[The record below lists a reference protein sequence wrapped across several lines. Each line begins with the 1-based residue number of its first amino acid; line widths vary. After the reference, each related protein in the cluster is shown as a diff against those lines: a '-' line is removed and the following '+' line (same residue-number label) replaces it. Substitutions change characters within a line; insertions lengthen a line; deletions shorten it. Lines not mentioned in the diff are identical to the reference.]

1 LIQKS
6 LPVER
11 RVASGSLLAGVSFF
25 LSMLQTLV
33 QVPILL
39 RFWSPSEY
47 GMWMA
52 VIAAT
57 SLVTRL
63 DIGHQSFVGN
73 LFNRYWV
80 VDRRRLRS
88 VFASGVLCAFAIAMV
103 ELLAG
108 VLLFFFGRVEW
119 LSGPVPDGAGRE
131 GFRIAFFAYLLFWVA
146 QGSVGGVLAR
156 LYQPAG
162 LFARA
167 QAISICYYLAGF
179 LALVGAAALGASIA
193 GAMLAQIVAW
203 GICNLYMFWD
213 VRRLWPELY
222 PWWRGGDLPLAWKN
236 FRASLVLT
244 VNGLVEQLASS
255 GLVLLVMAILAPVE
269 VAVFTTI
276 RTVANTA
283 LQGVSVILYPVL
295 PDVVR
300 YHFQRE
306 PSKLAAVFGFAWCAA
321 GTLVCLGFSAGA
333 PVLEPLYTLWT
344 RGVLPFD
351 PLLFALVVVSVCFRQ
366 WATPLQ
372 TYLHGV
378 NLLPPQT
385 MAVFARA
392 LATLPLAWLFLQKGG
407 ISVAGLS
414 LLAGEGLAAAVCFFA
429 ARRCLRDLGGDIPL
443 VPVFLSLAQI
453 GAMGLGLFVCAR
465 FPSLAIWS
473 VFFAGSGILI
483 LAFFQWKSLDK
494 DVRKRVLGLIARRAA

>member
-1 LIQKS
+1 MI
-6 LPVER
+6 
-11 RVASGSLLAGVSFF
+11 
-25 LSMLQTLV
+25 QTLV
-33 QVPILL
+33 QVPVLL
-39 RFWSPSEY
+39 HFWSPGEF

-52 VIAAT
+52 VVAAT

-80 VDRRRLRS
+80 EDRQLLKS
-88 VFASGVLCAFAIAMV
+88 VFASGVLCAFAIALV

-108 VLLFFFGRVEW
+108 VVLFFFGRIEW
-119 LSGPVPDGAGRE
+119 LSGPAPVGADRE
-131 GFRIAFFAYLLFWVA
+131 AFRIAFFGYLFFWVA

-167 QAISICYYLAGF
+167 QVIAIFYYLAGF

-193 GAMLAQIVAW
+193 GAMLAQIGAW
-203 GICNLYMFWD
+203 GLCNLYMFWD

-222 PWWRGGDLPLAWKN
+222 PWWKGGDVRLAWKN

-244 VNGLVEQLASS
+244 VNGLLEQMTSS
-255 GLVLLVMAILAPVE
+255 GLVLLVMGMLAPVE

-283 LQGVSVILYPVL
+283 LQGVSVILYPVM

-300 YHFQRE
+300 YHFRRE
-306 PSKLAAVFGFAWCAA
+306 PEKLAAVFGFVWLAA

-333 PVLEPLYTLWT
+333 PVLEPLYTFWT
-344 RGVLPFD
+344 RKALPFD
-351 PLLFALVVVSVCFRQ
+351 PILFSFVVLAVCFRQ
-366 WATPLQ
+366 WGTPLQ

-385 MAVFARA
+385 IAVLLRA
-392 LATLPLAWLFLQKGG
+392 LVTLSLAWVLLKQGG
-407 ISVAGLS
+407 IAMAGMS
-414 LLAGEGLAAAVCFFA
+414 LLAGEALAAAIYYFS
-429 ARRCLRDLGGDIPL
+429 ARRCIREMGGGIPMI
-443 VPVFLSLAQI
+443 PVLLSLSQI
-453 GAMGLGLFVCAR
+453 GAMGVGLFVCAQ
-465 FPSLAIWS
+465 FPSYTRWGVGAAVFSILLA
-473 VFFAGSGILI
+473 
-483 LAFFQWKSLDK
+483 AFFQWKTLDG
-494 DVRKRVLGLIARRAA
+494 DVKRRVLGLLSR